1 MVYIDRGIMK
11 DKDTL
16 SNDNYED
23 EEDEDEEDDNK
34 SQIVATICLTLICC
48 VLLATTHGEHG
59 VGWFL
64 AGLFLIWN

>member
-1 MVYIDRGIMK
+1 MSSKQKQSYFTPYGRSMLTVDEP
-11 DKDTL
+11 T
-16 SNDNYED
+16 SN
-23 EEDEDEEDDNK
+23 DNK

>member
-1 MVYIDRGIMK
+1 MK

-23 EEDEDEEDDNK
+23 EDEEDDIDEPTSNDNK